1 MTGLQIKLVL
11 ALFLNRAQLR
21 PQRGLGDCLRI
32 VVVVLL
38 ALHERSDVNRGDDP
52 RLVAQSAEHS
62 ADKMRTQAGFHANDA
77 RR

>member
-11 ALFLNRAQLR
+11 ALFLDRAQIR

-38 ALHERSDVNRGDDP
+38 ALHERSDVNRWDDP